1 VTERVADE
9 YGFIAARLA
18 ELAKERAAERETA
31 REEELGAAHEPENA
45 PAILQDWF
53 PG

>member
-1 VTERVADE
+1 VTERAADE
-9 YGFIAARLA
+9 YAFIRERMA
-18 ELAKERAAERETA
+18 ELAKERAAEREAA